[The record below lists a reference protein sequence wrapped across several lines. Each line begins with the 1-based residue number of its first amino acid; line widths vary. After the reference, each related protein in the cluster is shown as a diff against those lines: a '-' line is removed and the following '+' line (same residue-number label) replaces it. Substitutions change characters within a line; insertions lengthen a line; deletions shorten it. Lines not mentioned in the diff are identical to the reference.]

1 MTPSEAERF
10 DEVVI
15 VSIPMGRYREVPT
28 DAIAG
33 KFVIDTN
40 NYYPQRD
47 GHPRSWT
54 VTGRP
59 PASCCKHTSQ
69 ALVWSRRSTHSGG
82 AGPPRRMTWGRAMR
96 PDRDRASRRGSLA
109 SR

>member
-28 DAIAG
+28 DAIGG
-33 KFVIDTN
+33 KVVIDTN

-59 PASCCKHTSQ
+59 PASCCKHTS
-69 ALVWSRRSTHSGG
+69 RRSCGQGVQRT
-82 AGPPRRMTWGRAMR
+82 AEVRAR
-96 PDRDRASRRGSLA
+96 LA
-109 SR
+109 A